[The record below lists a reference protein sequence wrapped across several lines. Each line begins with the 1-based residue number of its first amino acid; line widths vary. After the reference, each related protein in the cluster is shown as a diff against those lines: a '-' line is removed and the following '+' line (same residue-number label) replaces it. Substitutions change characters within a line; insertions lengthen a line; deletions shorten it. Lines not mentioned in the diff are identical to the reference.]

1 MDFADLMPATTVDYV
16 FGCKQHIAYLANRNK
31 CAIQEEDRDRLCCF
45 SRLQEK
51 CMIFMLD
58 FAVFL
63 LQKVRRDLKPDRRL
77 E

>member
-1 MDFADLMPATTVDYV
+1 MF

-31 CAIQEEDRDRLCCF
+31 CAIQEEDRLRCF
-45 SRLQEK
+45 SRLEEE

-63 LQKVRRDLKPDRRL
+63 LPKSPQGLEARSQVR
-77 E
+77 